1 MIVNQGNRS
10 NCLPAAIRMLRRC
23 CQATFKRRLLPYP
36 HLLLCIA
43 LISVKLAGQAT
54 PQPSAVGTDFQS
66 WDELDALTQ
75 LSSKLDVTWIA
86 RERFSEELRNPAN
99 YLFGTDW
106 NVGISKNVVLTPSW
120 YYFAS
125 RKASG
130 AMTHGQSPVL
140 GMTLMFSHGKII
152 GSDRNRLCGRFGPV
166 GIGPSWDYR
175 NRPRLDYRIGPLRR
189 STSVFVWDEAVYYS
203 STKGWT
209 RNRIATGAHKEI
221 NESLAADLYY
231 QHEGNGTGTPAHI
244 NTLALLVELRVF
256 RTAHSRSQ

>member
-1 MIVNQGNRS
+1 
-10 NCLPAAIRMLRRC
+10 MLRRC